1 MRGSRHPAA
10 MRRGTDV
17 QSWRPEQSFKLT
29 RVGVTDL
36 VKPVEVTRPSGRV
49 TLIPTIDV
57 YVDLPA
63 ELKGSHLSRNV
74 EALSECVLRNGD
86 GTEEVKSLEDL
97 CARLVRVLL
106 DRHPYATVAQAEAR
120 ADYFLDRE
128 VYNGRKSLE
137 RYKLLARA
145 EARRGPPVSVT
156 KLIGVEVVGISACPC
171 AMEGVREVLIK
182 DNPDATHVLERIPVM
197 SHNQRNV
204 SRLMLEVPE
213 QTEVEAND
221 LIDLVERELSAPT
234 KELLKREDEA
244 RLVIDAHSNP
254 KFVEDIVRDILRAVV
269 ARYGGLPDDT
279 KVIVSSQSEESIH
292 KHKAF
297 AERVTTL
304 GELKK

>member
-1 MRGSRHPAA
+1 

-36 VKPVEVTRPSGRV
+36 VKPVEVTRPAGRV

-86 GTEEVKSLEDL
+86 GTEEVRSLEDL

-106 DRHPYATVAQAEAR
+106 ERHPYATVAQAEAR
-120 ADYFLDRE
+120 ADYFLERE

-156 KLIGVEVVGISACPC
+156 KLVGVEVVGISACPC
-171 AMEGVREVLIK
+171 AMEGVREG
-182 DNPDATHVLERIPVM
+182 IPVM
-197 SHNQRNV
+197 SHNQRNI
-204 SRLMLEVPE
+204 SRLILEVPE
-213 QTEVEAND
+213 RTEVEAND

-269 ARYGGLPDDT
+269 ARYGTLPDDT